1 MEMLEKLYKYL
12 FIKSFFCIK
21 IVLVRDRSLEG
32 MLLFFILKREN
43 LLSKTLALR
52 THTGT
57 GFAFLLSKQL
67 MGIVVEYC

>member
-1 MEMLEKLYKYL
+1 MLEKLYKYL
-12 FIKSFFCIK
+12 RLLNHSFCIK

-52 THTGT
+52 KHTGT
-57 GFAFLLSKQL
+57 VFAFLLSKQL
-67 MGIVVEYC
+67 MGILVEYC